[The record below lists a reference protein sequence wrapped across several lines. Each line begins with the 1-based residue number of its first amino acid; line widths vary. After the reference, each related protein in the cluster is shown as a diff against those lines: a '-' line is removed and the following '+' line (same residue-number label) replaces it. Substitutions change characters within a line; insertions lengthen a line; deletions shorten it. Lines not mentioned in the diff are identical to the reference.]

1 VTEPQHPTASLPSR
15 PPVVVILCS
24 AGVALVGLIVSI
36 LLLVM
41 VTNSLSFDVVGPM
54 LAVHLDDVIRCIQV
68 VVYSILVAGLSLM
81 TSMEYWHRRRRGL
94 YLHMLAI
101 FAMLPALLLPLEGAA
116 VLVIS
121 LVILATM
128 AAYLKANRA
137 IIITAVGLG
146 LTFAS
151 YFYQQMGP
159 QIGSY
164 GAECVPIED
173 CSGPLLGAGY
183 PLQYI
188 LDTPG
193 ISSPGSLGFEDKF
206 RVLAFALDAFFYI
219 AMTYLSYTL
228 IRYYHARRH
237 KSPEGEGQRRHVI

>member
-1 VTEPQHPTASLPSR
+1 MRELRRLTAALPSR

-36 LLLVM
+36 LWLVV
-41 VTNSLSFDVVGPM
+41 VTSTLSFDILGPM
-54 LAVHLDDVIRCIQV
+54 LAVHLDEVFRGIQGVI
-68 VVYSILVAGLSLM
+68 YSILVAGASLM
-81 TSMEYWHRRRRGL
+81 ASIEYWHRRSRGL

-101 FAMLPALLLPLEGAA
+101 FTLLPALYLALGGVAI
-116 VLVIS
+116 VVVS

-128 AAYLKANRA
+128 AAYLKATR
-137 IIITAVGLG
+137 ILVITAVGFA

-164 GAECVPIED
+164 GTECVPIED
-173 CSGPLLGAGY
+173 CFQPLLGAGY
-183 PLQYI
+183 PVQYM

-193 ISSPGSLGFEDKF
+193 ITAEGSLGFEDKF
-206 RVLAFALDAFFYI
+206 RILAFAMDAVFYI
-219 AMTYLSYTL
+219 AMTYPSSTL
-228 IRYYHARRH
+228 IRYCRARRK
-237 KSPEGEGQRRHVI
+237 KSSESEG